1 MRIETALAALVVVAA
16 AVMVN
21 LYMARAEAQ
30 DERAAFESQITLA
43 DDDLVAL
50 AEERAG
56 KEAELEG
63 KSQELAAAQERQTEQ
78 DIAQTFVT
86 RVEAQNISA
95 QLIGLA
101 STNEIAIESFET
113 SQADAAVAGDDY
125 PAVSYSLVAT
135 GAVGELIGMLDV
147 IGAAPTARVD
157 KLEFSRNSGDE
168 TLWVMSLDL
177 VVVYSESG

>member
-113 SQADAAVAGDDY
+113 SQADATVAGDDY